1 MTPSSVQ
8 DFILQSE
15 QNLRTAA
22 AIADTWAGTRV
33 LIADEFL
40 TRLGAKLLG
49 DLPGWKIGR
58 FGEFYTDAYPSFWVE
73 KQSWLGEYGV
83 TLQPRENGRKMV
95 FGIQRDNDIQAV
107 AKRPL
112 SPDVLEACRLDFP
125 SVKPEQKWWD
135 ALIPMRNPASDWT
148 KPEVLWRMRTDPAFL
163 DAVAGQMLAIG
174 KATEAI
180 IDRTI
185 KNK

>member
-22 AIADTWAGTRV
+22 AVTDNWPATRN

-40 TRLGAKLLG
+40 TRLRAKLLG
-49 DLPGWKIGR
+49 DLPGWKGER
-58 FGEFYTDAYPSFWVE
+58 SGEFYTDDYPNFWVE
-73 KQSWLGEYGV
+73 KQTWFGEYGV
-83 TLQPRENGRKMV
+83 TLQPREYGRKIV
-95 FGIQRDNDIQAV
+95 FGIQRGKNLVD

-112 SPDVLEACRLDFP
+112 DPDILEAVRSDFP
-125 SVKPEQKWWD
+125 SVKKEQPWWD
-135 ALIPMRNPASDWT
+135 ALVPMRNPASDWA
-148 KPEVLWRMRTDPAFL
+148 KPEVLWRIRTDPAFL

-180 IDRTI
+180 IDRIT
-185 KNK
+185 KKK